1 MTIAWFGWMAT
12 AVFTTSY
19 FVAKTSTLKQIQ
31 AAAAC
36 LWIVYGVKTGST
48 PLIVSNLIVVAAVL
62 ISLLRRRPSNA
73 DASPRVPALATAGT
87 EPPLN
92 CD

>member
-19 FVAKTSTLKQIQ
+19 FVAKTSTLKKIQ

-36 LWIVYGVKTGST
+36 LWIVYGVEMGSS
-48 PLIVSNLIVVAAVL
+48 PVIVANLIVVAAVL
-62 ISLLRRRPSNA
+62 ISLLRSRPLNA
-73 DASPRVPALATAGT
+73 NSTPLVPALAASET

-92 CD
+92 SD

>member
-36 LWIVYGVKTGST
+36 LWIVYGVKTSST

-62 ISLLRRRPSNA
+62 ITSLRNRPSNA
-73 DASPRVPALATAGT
+73 NSPRPAPALATSET
-87 EPPLN
+87 EPEV
-92 CD
+92 

>member
-19 FVAKTSTLKQIQ
+19 FVPKTSTLKQIQ
-31 AAAAC
+31 AAASC
-36 LWIVYGVKTGST
+36 LWIVYGVKTGPT

-62 ISLLRRRPSNA
+62 ITSLRSQSSKTSSTRL
-73 DASPRVPALATAGT
+73 LGT
-87 EPPLN
+87 QETGPEV
-92 CD
+92 

>member
-36 LWIVYGVKTGST
+36 LWIVYGIKTSST
-48 PLIVSNLIVVAAVL
+48 PLIVSNLIVVTAVL
-62 ISLLRRRPSNA
+62 ITSLRNRPPNA
-73 DASPRVPALATAGT
+73 NSPRLLGAQET
-87 EPPLN
+87 EPEV
-92 CD
+92 

>member
-62 ISLLRRRPSNA
+62 ITSLRNRPSNA
-73 DASPRVPALATAGT
+73 GSTPLVSGLASAETD
-87 EPPLN
+87 PPLRR
-92 CD
+92 D

>member
-19 FVAKTSTLKQIQ
+19 FVAKTSTLKKIQ

-62 ISLLRRRPSNA
+62 ITSFRSRSSNA
-73 DASPRVPALATAGT
+73 NSPRLLGTQET
-87 EPPLN
+87 EPEV
-92 CD
+92 